1 MRPAVIWVCVALGG
15 CASYRQ
21 ELSRFDGQP
30 LDPVETERVK
40 VECAAAGQTA
50 AAGVG
55 WQGPGMAGAL
65 TQGIA
70 QAQANTGAYTGCMAR
85 NGIRITMIQAHPAS
99 P

>member
-1 MRPAVIWVCVALGG
+1 MRLLVTALCLGLGG

-30 LDPVETERVK
+30 LDGVETERLK
-40 VECAAAGQTA
+40 VECAATAQTA
-50 AAGVG
+50 AASVG
-55 WQGPGMAGAL
+55 WQGPGMGGAL

-70 QAQANTGAYTGCMAR
+70 QAQANSGAYTACMAR
-85 NGIRITMIQAHPAS
+85 NGVRITMVQERPA